1 MAKSIVLSG
10 LTTGYQIGFV
20 AAHLKKEKKKKK
32 TLGKKVKNLKV
43 SSSSE
48 IPRFS
53 FKRGCDLISIG

>member
-20 AAHLKKEKKKKK
+20 AAHLKKEKKKK
-32 TLGKKVKNLKV
+32 TLGKKVINLKV